1 MDPSGKDLNTA
12 ESFREEVLA
21 EIARLE
27 ASLKHITKASKGY
40 AIGYIIVMVL
50 LVIAIPLIF
59 LRPNV
64 LLMWLIVAFFLYMF
78 NYLIFFLPTSRHAGQ
93 KKAKEDPKAPKKSI
107 KGPLRYLFKKKRR
120 FAFEAG
126 TTMFLVGMVPL
137 ALSFFIIF
145 GIGLVFTVYYSY
157 FQDIFPQ
164 SGALW
169 VIIQILVI
177 MVYFILIILVT
188 PQSQGFSR
196 IARSFKKRIG
206 VARSRSRSAF
216 AVILAITGIIVS
228 VISIIGIGAILVP
241 GTTFGKLVDFFQA
254 NGDEN
259 LVLLLST
266 LVLVFI
272 IMRHFQ
278 AVGSRRMAANLV
290 RNKIIELKSESLE
303 PLDGIILRAKASPDP
318 VFNVADF
325 EKVKESYYNNAIYQ
339 LFESNFFGYSPV
351 YLVVPRM
358 DYVLDEKVMVYVGN
372 PQK

>member
-1 MDPSGKDLNTA
+1 MNPSGKDLVTA
-12 ESFREEVLA
+12 ESFREEVLT

-27 ASLKHITKASKGY
+27 TSLQYIMKPRIGY
-40 AIGYIIVMVL
+40 ALGYVVVIVL
-50 LVIAIPLIF
+50 LVIAITIIF

-78 NYLIFFLPTSRHAGQ
+78 NYIVFFLPTSRHMGQ
-93 KKAKEDPKAPKKSI
+93 KKAKKDPNAPKKSV

-145 GIGLVFTVYYSY
+145 GIGLIFTVYYSY
-157 FQDIFPQ
+157 FQEIFPQ

-169 VIIQILVI
+169 VVIQILVI
-177 MVYFILIILVT
+177 MVYFILILLVT

-196 IARSFKKRIG
+196 IARSFNKRIKA
-206 VARSRSRSAF
+206 ARSRSRSAF
-216 AVILAITGIIVS
+216 VVILAITGIILA

-259 LVLLLST
+259 LALLLIA

-290 RNKIIELKSESLE
+290 RNKIIELKSDSLE
-303 PLDGIILRAKASPDP
+303 PLDGIILRARASPDP
-318 VFNVADF
+318 VFDVADF
-325 EKVKESYYNNAIYQ
+325 EKVKENYYNNAIYQ